1 MFEVSAS
8 PHIKSAVY
16 THEIMADVCI
26 ALIPAFV
33 FGVYIYGAYAA
44 CIVGVSIASCIF
56 FEYIYLRIMGCAD
69 GTGINDMSAAVTG
82 LLLGLNMPPHT
93 PLFIPVIGAAFAI
106 IVVKMVFGGI
116 GNNFVNPALAARA
129 FLLASFPVAMTLWT
143 RTGVN

>member
-56 FEYIYLRIMGCAD
+56 LSI
-69 GTGINDMSAAVTG
+69 
-82 LLLGLNMPPHT
+82 
-93 PLFIPVIGAAFAI
+93 FI
-106 IVVKMVFGGI
+106 
-116 GNNFVNPALAARA
+116 FV
-129 FLLASFPVAMTLWT
+129 LWDAQT
-143 RTGVN
+143 AQV